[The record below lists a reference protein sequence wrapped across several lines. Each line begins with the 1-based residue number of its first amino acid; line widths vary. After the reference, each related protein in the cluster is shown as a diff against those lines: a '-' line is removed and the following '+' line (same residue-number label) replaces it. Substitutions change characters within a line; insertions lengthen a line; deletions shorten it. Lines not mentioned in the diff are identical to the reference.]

1 VFRRDRSGIVAAVTG
16 VLADDSGN
24 VEDTSTTSGARRC
37 VLDHRAHAKRIAG
50 PADLRCRERRRYR
63 ARPNDMT
70 NPSQPVITPLLG
82 KPQ

>member
-24 VEDTSTTSGARRC
+24 VEDTSMTAARVVAYLITERMRRGSPGRLTSAAR
-37 VLDHRAHAKRIAG
+37 A
-50 PADLRCRERRRYR
+50 PRYR